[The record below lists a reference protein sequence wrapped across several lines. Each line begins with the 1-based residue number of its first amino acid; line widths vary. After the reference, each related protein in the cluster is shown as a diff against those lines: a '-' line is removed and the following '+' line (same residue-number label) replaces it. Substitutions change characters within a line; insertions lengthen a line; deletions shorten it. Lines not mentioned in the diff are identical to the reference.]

1 MTTREIGANLR
12 ATIIQARRST
22 ASLWLRATPL
32 RAVGETLLLTAA
44 LIGMILLLSHPNSME
59 PPRRLDIAL
68 IAVEWP
74 ICALWAAIRMRL
86 TIGSRRHVVLFEAG
100 LALLLGAIPTTIVGV
115 TALYYAA
122 QIGKLNDLLS
132 LDGTAAPGL
141 YRSFLIAAIFWGA
154 LSFQFLAF

>member
-86 TIGSRRHVVLFEAG
+86 TIG
-100 LALLLGAIPTTIVGV
+100 
-115 TALYYAA
+115 
-122 QIGKLNDLLS
+122 
-132 LDGTAAPGL
+132 
-141 YRSFLIAAIFWGA
+141 
-154 LSFQFLAF
+154 